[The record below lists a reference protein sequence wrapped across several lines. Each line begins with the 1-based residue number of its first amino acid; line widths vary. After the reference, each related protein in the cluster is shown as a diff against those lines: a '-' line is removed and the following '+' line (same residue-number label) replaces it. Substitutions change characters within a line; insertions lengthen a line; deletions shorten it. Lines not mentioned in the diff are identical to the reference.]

1 VNLPGV
7 KVLTCRTAVY
17 ESLRPTGDRYKAREY
32 EHLGLRPEQ
41 QRAFLTEV
49 LNGRVDDAEA
59 RYHAIQHN
67 IQVRL
72 LAGNLFML
80 SLIAQVPVQKISTA
94 TRAAFYEA
102 AVGEMWSRKLANH
115 PDAHFRTGQRDC
127 VLTALAHRMGMEHI
141 EVPLS
146 WLEQTAR
153 QVDASTYQALIGY
166 LNQAGLVHLQQR
178 GEQVSFGHL
187 TFQEFYLARML
198 QQGTLQTVLERYWK
212 DARYEETLGLLL
224 SLFWQRRPTRRDRSG
239 HPVAGAVGGG
249 HPSRRPPRAVANA
262 A

>member
-1 VNLPGV
+1 
-7 KVLTCRTAVY
+7 
-17 ESLRPTGDRYKAREY
+17 
-32 EHLGLRPEQ
+32 LRPEQ
-41 QRAFLTEV
+41 QRAFPTEV

-59 RYHAIQHN
+59 RYHVIQHN

-72 LAGNLFML
+72 LAGNPFML

-166 LNQAGLVHLQQR
+166 LNKRASCTCSSAGNR
-178 GEQVSFGHL
+178 S
-187 TFQEFYLARML
+187 A
-198 QQGTLQTVLERYWK
+198 
-212 DARYEETLGLLL
+212 LGI
-224 SLFWQRRPTRRDRSG
+224 
-239 HPVAGAVGGG
+239 
-249 HPSRRPPRAVANA
+249 
-262 A
+262 